1 MTTKDWIYLGLMA
14 LTALAFY
21 CNGFYAGVLRSRKV
35 YEDLLQETEAEVD
48 GVTGTQENQFA
59 SNENSSWYR
68 GTARQVQPG
77 IPRRMSGGFQNN

>member
-35 YEDLLQETEAEVD
+35 YEDLLQGTEAEDTSAPV
-48 GVTGTQENQFA
+48 VEENHFA
-59 SNENSSWYR
+59 GDENSSWYR
-68 GTARQVQPG
+68 GPVRQTQPG
-77 IPRRMSGGFQNN
+77 VPRRISGGFQNN